1 MLLAWRHGNH
11 HASAVTQ
18 RRARHSLNTVL
29 GPQVNCTHGEAGK
42 GTCKLQYLLL
52 KFIYK
57 VRWSVLHCPHNSFIF
72 TIKITAEG

>member
-52 KFIYK
+52 KFIY
-57 VRWSVLHCPHNSFIF
+57 
-72 TIKITAEG
+72 